1 MNILNKIKNNDEIKK
16 NEKLLNKKAKYVMS
30 FKNDN
35 TLILSEN
42 GKKILVAKYIFFG
55 IYQIETKLW
64 IWSSSIP
71 GVNQKQIKY
80 INSIKNKNNLFE
92 NDDDNEMMFL
102 YQLLTENVIKMDT
115 LNIELIN
122 KTLAYLTN
130 SLLILNPIN
139 KYNNIQFI
147 GITKILEK
155 YI

>member
-1 MNILNKIKNNDEIKK
+1 MNNILTKIKNHQDQKILSKK
-16 NEKLLNKKAKYVMS
+16 GKYVML

-35 TLILSEN
+35 ILTITEN
-42 GKKILVAKYIFFG
+42 DKTILVAKYIFFG
-55 IYQIETKLW
+55 IYQIDTKFW

-92 NDDDNEMMFL
+92 NDDNEEIMFL
-102 YQLLTENVIKMDT
+102 YQLLTENIIKIDK

-122 KTLAYLTN
+122 KTLAYLSN
-130 SLLILNPIN
+130 SILVLNPIN